1 MLLCTLRIVYVWG
14 SRWEWS
20 KQKKLKII
28 LLCFALALV
37 VGIPHET
44 SAGAHSTKPR
54 RWHLEP
60 YNAWADGSPSAR
72 TRHTMVWGADE
83 VLYMFGGYTDAGVS
97 DELILLDVETRRWA
111 TIMPG
116 GPAPSARGNH
126 AMATCGHSIYMFG
139 GSGFASTKL
148 DHFAPTIFGQLWKL
162 SIQTMLWTLLH
173 TATGVPPSA
182 QEGSAMASVGD
193 YLVIF
198 GGKSGGTSK
207 QL

>member
-1 MLLCTLRIVYVWG
+1 MLLCTLLIVYVWG

-72 TRHTMVWGADE
+72 TGHTMVWGADE
-83 VLYMFGGYTDAGVS
+83 VLYMFGGYTQNGYTAGIS

-111 TIMPG
+111 TIMPA
-116 GPAPSARGNH
+116 GPAPSARMNH

-139 GSGFASTKL
+139 GSDGGLK
-148 DHFAPTIFGQLWKL
+148 IFDQLWKL

-173 TATGVPPSA
+173 TVTGDPPSA
-182 QEGSAMASVGD
+182 RELSAMASVGD

-198 GGKSGGTSK
+198 GGKTGGTSK

>member
-1 MLLCTLRIVYVWG
+1 MLLCTLLIVYVWE

-60 YNAWADGSPSAR
+60 YNAWADGSSSAR
-72 TRHTMVWGADE
+72 TGHTMVRGEDG
-83 VLYMFGGYTDAGVS
+83 VLYMFGGSTSGVGAS

-111 TIMPG
+111 TIMPAG
-116 GPAPSARGNH
+116 QAPSARYNH

-139 GSGFASTKL
+139 GADGKL
-148 DHFAPTIFGQLWKL
+148 KMFDQLWKL

-173 TATGVPPSA
+173 TATGDPPSA
-182 QEGSAMASVGD
+182 RDLSAMASVGD

-198 GGKSGGTSK
+198 GGRYIGTSN